1 MFAFTAAS
9 ARSVARP
16 RLGTCK
22 PSGTTSPKPATTVMA
37 QLSSAMLSRSPETG
51 MVQSSPAM
59 RDELDL
65 AQRALDHLLL
75 HESVD
80 GIRFGPIPQILF
92 TADASKTPR
101 IEGQV
106 YINLGTRWTVFAS
119 RPVEFPT
126 VENDLPEVSQGEEF
140 KRICDLRQVRVQ
152 KVELGSNA

>member
-1 MFAFTAAS
+1 
-9 ARSVARP
+9 
-16 RLGTCK
+16 
-22 PSGTTSPKPATTVMA
+22 
-37 QLSSAMLSRSPETG
+37 
-51 MVQSSPAM
+51 M

-140 KRICDLRQVRVQ
+140 MRICDLRQVRVQ
-152 KVELGSNA
+152 KVELGSNAPHLILTMEDGRVVFINGHDDITSLGKQANLSCESD